1 MNSFFRLKLALI
13 SLLLFTG
20 WSKSVNAQ
28 VTVTPDMV
36 RQAKAMGASDAQ
48 IDAVIHANGSS
59 QSNPSSTSALVTD
72 TVGRNSLQ
80 RNANAEMGV
89 REGSFMMNEGKTN
102 RVSNRSDSTNT
113 VFGQE
118 IFSTENLTFAPSYNI
133 ATPPNYVLGPGDEV
147 IIEVWGESEF
157 RNQETISPEGSISI
171 QGVGPISLAGLTV
184 SEAQQLIASK
194 ISEIMNGQVRVSL
207 GRIRSIKVNISGEV
221 RVPGTYTLPS
231 LATLFNALYA
241 SGGVNNIGSLR
252 HVKVYR
258 NSKEVADLDVYDYL
272 INGKYET
279 NIRLEDNDM
288 IIVPPYENHVQI
300 QGKVKRGMAYD
311 MKEGE
316 TLSVLIDYS
325 GGFTG
330 DAYSENVTV
339 FRKSNGSRL
348 EILTVDRPDFSQF
361 EVQDG
366 DSVSVGEVLPVY
378 RNLISISG
386 AVWRPGPYELS
397 DKVSTLSQLIAKAE
411 GLKGSEFASRG
422 QISRYD
428 STTNL
433 YTVIPFDVRE
443 VMKGQDIPLYNLD
456 EVYIPNVYDLHEDYT
471 VTVSGEVNAP
481 NTIAYRKG
489 MTVED
494 VILLCGGLRE
504 SASMAKVEIARRVK
518 DPQSTTYT
526 PKTAEVYTFDITED
540 LKIAPEDARFII
552 QPFDEIIVRRSPGY
566 SAQQKVY
573 VTGQVLF
580 EGGYV
585 LATAGSRLSDVIRS
599 AGGFTPEAYVVGAS
613 VQRRMTEDQKAR
625 VQAVLDIANSNKGK
639 DSIATESVVIPE
651 YYPVGVDVAKAVQDP
666 GCADD
671 IILREG
677 DRIFVPKYIGTVSIS
692 GAVLYQNTV
701 VYDQKKFKEY
711 IRQAGGYKKEA
722 RRRPFVVYMNG
733 KVAATRGALFFKRYP
748 KVEAGCQIIVPM
760 KPERTGNGLVNTM
773 GFMSSTA
780 SLAAM
785 VASIINLSK

>member
-1 MNSFFRLKLALI
+1 MNSIFRINLVVLLI
-13 SLLLFTG
+13 LLTSG
-20 WSKSVNAQ
+20 WCRSVSVQ
-28 VTVTPDMV
+28 VKVTPGMV
-36 RQAKAMGASDAQ
+36 QQAKSMGASEAQ
-48 IDAVIHANGSS
+48 INAVLNANGSS
-59 QSNPSSTSALVTD
+59 QATASSGTVQSSGMGNDSMQRVVEGAELMQQNPHAANQQVLPNPS
-72 TVGRNSLQ
+72 
-80 RNANAEMGV
+80 NA
-89 REGSFMMNEGKTN
+89 
-102 RVSNRSDSTNT
+102 

-118 IFSTENLTFAPSYNI
+118 IFSTENLTFAPNYNI

-157 RNQETISPEGSISI
+157 RNQEKITPEGSINI

-184 SEAQQLIASK
+184 AEAQQLIAGK
-194 ISEIMNGQVRVSL
+194 INEIMNGQVRVTL
-207 GRIRSIKVNISGEV
+207 GQIRSIKVNISGEV

-241 SGGVNNIGSLR
+241 AGGVNDIGSLR

-258 NSKEVADLDVYDYL
+258 NSKVVADLDVYDYL

-288 IIVPPYENHVQI
+288 IIVPPYDNHVQI
-300 QGKVKRGMAYD
+300 AGKVKRGMAYD
-311 MKEGE
+311 MKVGE
-316 TLSVLIDYS
+316 TLSTLIDYS

-330 DAYSENVTV
+330 DAYSENLTV
-339 FRKSNGSRL
+339 YRKSNGQRL
-348 EILTVDRPDFSQF
+348 EILTVDRPDFSKF

-366 DSVSVGEVLPVY
+366 DSVHVGEVLPIY
-378 RNLISISG
+378 RNMISISG
-386 AVWRPGPYELS
+386 AVWRPGQYELS
-397 DKVSTLSQLIAKAE
+397 DKVNTLSRLIAKAE

-443 VMKGQDIPLYNLD
+443 VMNGQDIPLYNLD

-748 KVEAGCQIIVPM
+748 KVEAGCQIVVPM

>member
-1 MNSFFRLKLALI
+1 MRLTFRLKFVLASIFLLI
-13 SLLLFTG
+13 G
-20 WSKSVNAQ
+20 GSKFVCAQ
-28 VTVTPDMV
+28 VAVTSDMV
-36 RQAKAMGASDAQ
+36 QRAKSMGATDEQ
-48 IDAVIHANGSS
+48 INAVLNANKSS
-59 QSNPSSTSALVTD
+59 QTNVIRSESISNQTVQREALPENGLSRNDSIVKQDTIIDSSK
-72 TVGRNSLQ
+72 
-80 RNANAEMGV
+80 
-89 REGSFMMNEGKTN
+89 MNM
-102 RVSNRSDSTNT
+102 VY
-113 VFGQE
+113 GQE
-118 IFSTENLTFAPSYNI
+118 IFSTNNLTFAPSYNI

-147 IIEVWGESEF
+147 VIEVWGESEF
-157 RNQETISPEGSISI
+157 RNQEKISPEGSINI

-184 SEAQQLIASK
+184 AEAQQLIASK
-194 ISEIMNGQVRVSL
+194 ISEIMNGQVRVTL
-207 GRIRSIKVNISGEV
+207 GQIRSIKVNISGEV

-231 LATLFNALYA
+231 LATLFNALYTA
-241 SGGVNNIGSLR
+241 GGVNNIGSLR

-288 IIVPPYENHVQI
+288 IIVPPYDNHVRI
-300 QGKVKRGMAYD
+300 EGKVKRGMFYD
-311 MKEGE
+311 LKEGE
-316 TLSVLIDYS
+316 TLSTLIDYS

-339 FRKSNGSRL
+339 YRKSNGRAL
-348 EILTVDRPDFSQF
+348 EILTIDRPDFSNF
-361 EVQDG
+361 EMKDG
-366 DSVSVGEVLPVY
+366 DLVQVGEVLPIY
-378 RNLISISG
+378 RNMISISG
-386 AVWRPGPYELS
+386 AVWRPGQYQLS

-411 GLKGSEFASRG
+411 GLKGTEFASRG
-422 QISRYD
+422 QISRID
-428 STTNL
+428 STGI

-443 VMKGQDIPLYNLD
+443 VMNGQDIPLCNLD
-456 EVYIPNVYDLHEDYT
+456 EVYIPNIYDLQENFT

-481 NTIAYRKG
+481 NTISYRKG

-504 SASMAKVEIARRVK
+504 SASLAKIEIARRVK
-518 DPQSTTYT
+518 DPQATTYT

-552 QPFDEIIVRRSPGY
+552 EPFDEVIVRRSPGY
-566 SAQQKVY
+566 SVQQKVY
-573 VTGQVLF
+573 VEGQVLF
-580 EGGYV
+580 EGAYV
-585 LATAGSRLSDVIRS
+585 LATAGSRLSDVIRN
-599 AGGFTPEAYVVGAS
+599 AGGFTPEAYVLGAS

-639 DSIATESVVIPE
+639 DSIATESVIIPE
-651 YYPVGVDVAKAVQDP
+651 YYPVGVDVAKAVQNP
-666 GCADD
+666 GCPDD

-733 KVAATRGALFFKRYP
+733 KVAATRGGFFFKRYP
-748 KVEAGCQIIVPM
+748 KVEAGCQIVVPM

-773 GFMSSTA
+773 GFMSSSA

>member
-1 MNSFFRLKLALI
+1 MNSIFRINLVVLLI
-13 SLLLFTG
+13 LLTSG
-20 WSKSVNAQ
+20 WCRSVSAQ
-28 VTVTPDMV
+28 VKVTPGMV
-36 RQAKAMGASDAQ
+36 QQAKSMGASEAQ
-48 IDAVIHANGSS
+48 INAVLNATEGGAS
-59 QSNPSSTSALVTD
+59 QSTSATSTVQSSNTTEESSQRDASTD
-72 TVGRNSLQ
+72 
-80 RNANAEMGV
+80 
-89 REGSFMMNEGKTN
+89 EGETQDEEKIDKRRTP
-102 RVSNRSDSTNT
+102 STISKS

-147 IIEVWGESEF
+147 VIEVWGESEF
-157 RNQETISPEGSISI
+157 RVQEKISPEGSITI
-171 QGVGPISLAGLTV
+171 QGIGPVFLSGLTV
-184 SEAQQLIASK
+184 AEAQQRIADQ
-194 ISEIMNGQVRVSL
+194 ISEIMNGQVRVTL
-207 GRIRSIKVNISGEV
+207 GQIRSIKVNISGEV
-221 RVPGTYTLPS
+221 RVPGTYTLPA
-231 LATLFNALYA
+231 LATLFNALYTA
-241 SGGVNNIGSLR
+241 GGVNNIGSLR

-258 NSKEVADLDVYDYL
+258 DSKEVADLDVYDYL

-288 IIVPPYENHVQI
+288 IIVPPYDNHVQI
-300 QGKVKRGMAYD
+300 EGKVKRERAYD
-311 MKEGE
+311 LKDGE
-316 TLSVLIDYS
+316 TLSALIDYS

-339 FRKSNGSRL
+339 YRKSGGRAL
-348 EILTVDRPDFSQF
+348 EILTIDRPDFAKF
-361 EVQDG
+361 EMQDG
-366 DSVSVGEVLPVY
+366 DLVRVGEVLPVY
-378 RNLISISG
+378 LNLVAISG
-386 AVWRPGPYELS
+386 AVWRPGQYELS

-411 GLKGSEFASRG
+411 GLKGTEFASRG
-422 QISRYD
+422 QISRID
-428 STTNL
+428 STGI

-443 VMKGQDIPLYNLD
+443 VMNGQDIPLYNLD

-748 KVEAGCQIIVPM
+748 KVEAGCQIVVPM

>member
-1 MNSFFRLKLALI
+1 MNSTFRLNFVFI
-13 SLLLFTG
+13 SMLSIMGFCG
-20 WSKSVNAQ
+20 SISAQ
-28 VTVTPDMV
+28 ITVTPGMV
-36 RQAKAMGASDAQ
+36 QQAKSMGASDAQ
-48 IDAVIHANGSS
+48 INAVLNATEGGAS
-59 QSNPSSTSALVTD
+59 QSTSATSTVQSSNTTEESSQRDASTD
-72 TVGRNSLQ
+72 
-80 RNANAEMGV
+80 
-89 REGSFMMNEGKTN
+89 EGETQDEEKIDKRRTP
-102 RVSNRSDSTNT
+102 STISKS

-147 IIEVWGESEF
+147 VIEVWGESEF
-157 RNQETISPEGSISI
+157 RVQEKISPEGSITI
-171 QGVGPISLAGLTV
+171 QGIGPVFLSGLTV
-184 SEAQQLIASK
+184 AEAQQRSADQ
-194 ISEIMNGQVRVSL
+194 ISEIMNGQVRVTL
-207 GRIRSIKVNISGEV
+207 GQIRSIKVNISGEV
-221 RVPGTYTLPS
+221 RVPGTYTLPA
-231 LATLFNALYA
+231 LATLFNALYTA
-241 SGGVNNIGSLR
+241 GGVNNIGSLR

-258 NSKEVADLDVYDYL
+258 DSKEVADLDVYDYL

-288 IIVPPYENHVQI
+288 IIVPPYDNHVQI
-300 QGKVKRGMAYD
+300 EGKVKRERAYD
-311 MKEGE
+311 LKDGE
-316 TLSVLIDYS
+316 TLSALIDSS

-339 FRKSNGSRL
+339 YRKSGGRAL
-348 EILTVDRPDFSQF
+348 EILTIDRPDFAKF
-361 EVQDG
+361 EMQDG
-366 DSVSVGEVLPVY
+366 DLVRVGEVLPVY
-378 RNLISISG
+378 LNLVAISG
-386 AVWRPGPYELS
+386 AVWRPGQYELS

-411 GLKGSEFASRG
+411 GLKGTEFASRG
-422 QISRYD
+422 QISRID
-428 STTNL
+428 STGI

-443 VMKGQDIPLYNLD
+443 VMNGQDIPLCNLD

-760 KPERTGNGLVNTM
+760 KPERTGNGLASAM
-773 GFMSSTA
+773 GFMSSSA

>member
-1 MNSFFRLKLALI
+1 MPLR
-13 SLLLFTG
+13 G
-20 WSKSVNAQ
+20 
-28 VTVTPDMV
+28 
-36 RQAKAMGASDAQ
+36 GASQ
-48 IDAVIHANGSS
+48 
-59 QSNPSSTSALVTD
+59 STSATSTVQSSNTTEESSQRDASTD
-72 TVGRNSLQ
+72 
-80 RNANAEMGV
+80 
-89 REGSFMMNEGKTN
+89 EGETQDEEKIDKRRTP
-102 RVSNRSDSTNT
+102 STISKS

-147 IIEVWGESEF
+147 VIEVWGESEF
-157 RNQETISPEGSISI
+157 RVQEKISPEGSITI
-171 QGVGPISLAGLTV
+171 QGIGPVFLSGLTV
-184 SEAQQLIASK
+184 AEAQQRIADQ
-194 ISEIMNGQVRVSL
+194 ISEIMNGQVRVTL
-207 GRIRSIKVNISGEV
+207 GQIRSIKVNISGEV
-221 RVPGTYTLPS
+221 RVPGTYTLPA
-231 LATLFNALYA
+231 LATLFNALYTA
-241 SGGVNNIGSLR
+241 GGVNNIGSLR

-258 NSKEVADLDVYDYL
+258 DSKEVADLDVYDYL

-288 IIVPPYENHVQI
+288 IIVPPYDNHVQI
-300 QGKVKRGMAYD
+300 EGKVKRERAYD
-311 MKEGE
+311 LKDGE
-316 TLSVLIDYS
+316 TLSALIDYS

-339 FRKSNGSRL
+339 YRKSGGRAL
-348 EILTVDRPDFSQF
+348 EILTIDRPDFAKF
-361 EVQDG
+361 EMQDG
-366 DSVSVGEVLPVY
+366 DLVRVGEVLPVY
-378 RNLISISG
+378 LNLVAISG
-386 AVWRPGPYELS
+386 AVWRPGQYELS

-411 GLKGSEFASRG
+411 GLKGTEFASRG
-422 QISRYD
+422 QISRID
-428 STTNL
+428 STGI

-443 VMKGQDIPLYNLD
+443 VMNGQDIPLYNLD

-748 KVEAGCQIIVPM
+748 KVEAGCQIVVPM

>member
-1 MNSFFRLKLALI
+1 MRLTFRLKFVLVSI
-13 SLLLFTG
+13 LFLTG
-20 WSKSVNAQ
+20 LSGFVDAQ
-28 VTVTPDMV
+28 VTVTSDMV

-48 IDAVIHANGSS
+48 INAVLNAGEGTS
-59 QSNPSSTSALVTD
+59 QSAPVTSTVQSSNISEK
-72 TVGRNSLQ
+72 SLQ
-80 RNANAEMGV
+80 REQLQEQEKEIIDK
-89 REGSFMMNEGKTN
+89 RQDS
-102 RVSNRSDSTNT
+102 SNMSNL

-118 IFSTENLTFAPSYNI
+118 IFSTKNLTFAPSYNI

-147 IIEVWGESEF
+147 VIEVWGESEF
-157 RNQETISPEGSISI
+157 RNQERISPEGSINI
-171 QGVGPISLAGLTV
+171 QGVGPIYLAGLTV
-184 SEAQQLIASK
+184 AEAQQLIAGK
-194 ISEIMNGQVRVSL
+194 IGEIMNGQVRVTL
-207 GRIRSIKVNISGEV
+207 GQIRSIKVNISGEV

-231 LATLFNALYA
+231 LATLFNALYTA
-241 SGGVNNIGSLR
+241 GGVNNIGSLR

-258 NSKEVADLDVYDYL
+258 NSKEIADLDVYDYL

-288 IIVPPYENHVQI
+288 IIVPPYDNHVRI
-300 QGKVKRGMAYD
+300 EGKVKRGMSYD

-316 TLSVLIDYS
+316 TLSKLIDYS

-339 FRKSNGSRL
+339 YRKSNGRAL
-348 EILTVDRPDFSQF
+348 EILTVDRPDFSKF
-361 EVQDG
+361 VMQDG
-366 DSVSVGEVLPVY
+366 DLVQIGEVLPIY
-378 RNLISISG
+378 RNMISISG
-386 AVWRPGPYELS
+386 AVWRPGQYELS
-397 DKVSTLSQLIAKAE
+397 DKVSTLSQLISKAE

-443 VMKGQDIPLYNLD
+443 VMNGADIPLCNLD
-456 EVYIPNVYDLHEDYT
+456 EVYIPNIYDLREDYII
-471 VTVSGEVNAP
+471 TVSGEVNAP
-481 NTIAYRKG
+481 ATIAYRQG

-504 SASMAKVEIARRVK
+504 SASLAKIEIARRVK

-552 QPFDEIIVRRSPGY
+552 EPFDEIIVRRSPGY
-566 SAQQKVY
+566 SEQQKVY

-580 EGGYV
+580 EGAYV
-585 LATAGSRLSDVIRS
+585 LATAGSRLSDVIRN
-599 AGGFTPEAYVVGAS
+599 AGGFTPEAYVLGAS

-625 VQAVLDIANSNKGK
+625 VQAVLDIASTNKGK

-651 YYPVGVDVAKAVQDP
+651 YYPVGVDVAKAVQNP

-701 VYDQKKFKEY
+701 VYDQNKFKEY

-733 KVAATRGALFFKRYP
+733 KVAATRGGLFFKRYP
-748 KVEAGCQIIVPM
+748 KVEAGCQIVVPM